1 MSQEP
6 LQESV
11 QSSKQTKKE
20 NKTQKK
26 RTWTIIGIIV
36 AALVVVGG
44 AAGGYM
50 IHLSNTSPEF
60 CGICHIMDPNVDSYL
75 TSNDLDNLH
84 NQAGVECKECH
95 DYPLDAEIT
104 SGIAFLVGNY
114 EVDNEGKLMP
124 VTYDND
130 MCLQCHISYDYV
142 AQSTD
147 FLRRNPHNSHNGQLP
162 CKTCHVSHGDQID
175 YCSSCHD
182 NGGQR
187 LVGEPREPRGTIN

>member
-1 MSQEP
+1 MSEEP
-6 LQESV
+6 SKEAV
-11 QSSKQTKKE
+11 QPGGPAKKE
-20 NKTQKK
+20 NKIRNK
-26 RTWTIIGIIV
+26 RTWTIIGIV
-36 AALVVVGG
+36 AAVLVVVGG

-84 NQAGVECKECH
+84 YQAGVQCKECH

-114 EVDNEGKLMP
+114 EVDDQGKLMP
-124 VTYDND
+124 VTYGND
-130 MCLQCHISYDYV
+130 MCLQCHISYDFI
-142 AQSTD
+142 ASSTD
-147 FLRRNPHNSHNGQLP
+147 FLERNPHNSHAGQLP

-187 LVGEPREPRGTIN
+187 MVGEERVPRGTID